1 VARLNPA
8 RFLRSAMRLRLRHVL
23 VLFAVA
29 ALAVGLGWI
38 ALLRQQR
45 DLARLETRA
54 LEAENRALRQQL
66 EAESILAA
74 ALARRDPAPAAP

>member
-1 VARLNPA
+1 
-8 RFLRSAMRLRLRHVL
+8 MRLRLRHVL
-23 VLFAVA
+23 AVFAVA
-29 ALAVGLGWI
+29 TVAVGLGWI

-66 EAESILAA
+66 EAERILAA
-74 ALARRDPAPAAP
+74 ALARREPAPAAP

>member
-1 VARLNPA
+1 MARLNPA
-8 RFLRSAMRLRLRHVL
+8 RFLRSAMRLRFRHVL

-29 ALAVGLGWI
+29 TFAVGLGWI

-54 LEAENRALRQQL
+54 LEAENRALRQEL
-66 EAESILAA
+66 EAERILAA

>member
-1 VARLNPA
+1 
-8 RFLRSAMRLRLRHVL
+8 MRLRLRHVL

-38 ALLRQQR
+38 GLLRQQR

-66 EAESILAA
+66 EAERILAA
-74 ALARRDPAPAAP
+74 ALARGEPARSATPATP